1 MNCSWALRVTWRTK
15 YINLS
20 LFVVFCRFPNRRS
33 PDQNVGNSC
42 RISTTRTSDTCVDIT
57 SLWVSE
63 RLRPWASDEWRK
75 IGNLKALH
83 SGMFEL
89 IKMILDGFIKFFFIA
104 VYSAFISWNINYY
117 IYKTVI
123 RAKFVKKHH
132 YMHTILCLASVLLNQ
147 LTNCFTRVIRF
158 ISYYLASF

>member
-1 MNCSWALRVTWRTK
+1 MKTLVAK
-15 YINLS
+15 A
-20 LFVVFCRFPNRRS
+20 
-33 PDQNVGNSC
+33 
-42 RISTTRTSDTCVDIT
+42 

-63 RLRPWASDEWRK
+63 RLGPWASDEWRE

-132 YMHTILCLASVLLNQ
+132 YCILYCVLQVCYQISWPIVSPGWSDSYRIISLLSKNIQCSVIWIYQ
-147 LTNCFTRVIRF
+147 CFVPQIKIREIF
-158 ISYYLASF
+158 QF